1 MLALEVRKVFPTW
14 IAALASM
21 VLLLALVVA
30 AFWFEVRL
38 ERHQETRRFEDH
50 TIPQER
56 RKAA

>member
-1 MLALEVRKVFPTW
+1 VFPTW

>member
-1 MLALEVRKVFPTW
+1 VFPTW

-50 TIPQER
+50 TPQER